1 MSCAAVRFVVNINGK
16 EESGMTR
23 FTPIKQ
29 LRVSKEVTE
38 QLKHAILLGQFQ
50 TGDKLPPER
59 ELAEQFQ
66 VSRVAVRESLRVLET
81 TGFLTTRPGITGGTF
96 VTDLTFEHLS
106 NAFVDLFLAEKISVP
121 ELVHVRV
128 LIEPEIARL
137 AALHIDAE
145 SAEPLRDA
153 VQAEELPSANLVED
167 LNRKTLVHYILAEV
181 CGNGFL
187 EALERSLMALT
198 RRVVQVVQPKRLWL
212 HPAGMHRP
220 IIDAV
225 LARKPNAAAEA
236 MRKHAIEFGENLSK
250 MEKAFRDKKGSSGF

>member
-1 MSCAAVRFVVNINGK
+1 MPAFR
-16 EESGMTR
+16 
-23 FTPIKQ
+23 PIKQ
-29 LRVSKEVTE
+29 SRVSKQVTE

-81 TGFLTTRPGITGGTF
+81 TGFLTTRPGVTGGTF

-106 NAFVDLFLAEKISVP
+106 NAFIDLFLAEKISIP

-128 LIEPEIARL
+128 LVEPEIARL
-137 AALHIDAE
+137 AALYADGE
-145 SAEPLRDA
+145 SAELLREA
-153 VQAEELPSANLVED
+153 VEAEESPSAGLVED
-167 LNRKTLVHYILAEV
+167 LNKKTLVHYILAQL
-181 CGNGFL
+181 CGNRFL

-198 RRVVQVVQPKRLWL
+198 RRVVQAVEPEQLWL
-212 HPAGMHRP
+212 HPAGMHQP
-220 IIDAV
+220 IVDAV
-225 LARKPNAAAEA
+225 LARKPDAAAEA

-250 MEKAFRDKKGSSGF
+250 MEKAFREKKVSSRL

>member
-1 MSCAAVRFVVNINGK
+1 LQNLPFAYKNK
-16 EESGMTR
+16 ENEVSTMLA
-23 FTPIKQ
+23 FKPIKQ
-29 LRVSKEVTE
+29 SRISKQVTE

-50 TGDKLPPER
+50 TGDKMPPER

-66 VSRVAVRESLRVLET
+66 VSRVAVRESLRVLENA
-81 TGFLTTRPGITGGTF
+81 GFLTTRPGVTGGTF

-106 NAFVDLFLAEKISVP
+106 NAFVDLFLAEKISIP

-128 LIEPEIARL
+128 LVEPEIARL

-145 SAEPLRDA
+145 STALLREA
-153 VQAEELPSANLVED
+153 LEAEELPSANLVED

-181 CGNGFL
+181 CGNHFL

-198 RRVVQVVQPKRLWL
+198 RRVVQAVGPEPLWM

-220 IIDAV
+220 IVDAV
-225 LARKPNAAAEA
+225 LERKPDAAAEA
-236 MRKHAIEFGENLSK
+236 MKKHAIEFGENLRK
-250 MEKAFRDKKGSSGF
+250 MEKAFREKKVSSGL

>member
-1 MSCAAVRFVVNINGK
+1 MPAFK
-16 EESGMTR
+16 
-23 FTPIKQ
+23 PIRQSRISKQ
-29 LRVSKEVTE
+29 VTE

-50 TGDKLPPER
+50 TGDKMPPER

-66 VSRVAVRESLRVLET
+66 VSRVAVRESLRVLENA
-81 TGFLTTRPGITGGTF
+81 GFLTTRPGVTGGTF

-106 NAFVDLFLAEKISVP
+106 SAFIDLFLAEKISVP

-128 LIEPEIARL
+128 LVEPEIARL
-137 AALHIDAE
+137 AASHIDAE
-145 SAEPLRDA
+145 SAELLRDA
-153 VQAEELPSANLVED
+153 LQAEELPSANLVED

-181 CGNGFL
+181 CGNHFL

-198 RRVVQVVQPKRLWL
+198 RRVVQAVEPDRWWM

-225 LARKPNAAAEA
+225 LARNPDAAAEA
-236 MRKHAIEFGENLSK
+236 MRKHAMEFGENLSQ
-250 MEKAFRDKKGSSGF
+250 MEKAFREKKVSSGL